1 MTGERIPELER
12 VGQTSRYSVGGNQKG
27 KRGKDMKTFKKVL
40 ASALAAAMVV
50 TAFPVANAEA
60 ASTAKLNK
68 TKATV
73 YAGQSTTLK
82 VTTPKTWK
90 SVKVTASKKGAAA
103 KITKVSGKK
112 VTVKAV
118 KAGTAKVT
126 VKVTAKKAGKKVSK
140 TLKATV
146 TVKNP
151 SLTLKAASEVAVG
164 ATEQITAT
172 VKPANT
178 KVTFTSSDE
187 TIAKVDEKGV
197 VTGVKAGEV
206 TITAKAG
213 KTTKTVKM
221 TVKDVILKDV
231 KQTTTTKLVATIAGN
246 TANVKAS
253 DIVITNTNSKATYA
267 VKSVSVDKSDKTQ
280 VTIETYVAMA
290 DGKDYTVTLAG
301 VTKTF
306 TATDGKITKAAISPA
321 SVVVPTPASNSD
333 GSNANDIVAK
343 FTDTNGVEIAS
354 VKPTEGTTKVPT
366 GFTYVE
372 FKVDATN
379 NGYLSGNT
387 LNLYKVGNTAKVTV
401 IAHTG
406 KYNASAVEEGN
417 VTAEATITGVD
428 PTAITT
434 SAWNVKL
441 GKRTDKASEFKNI
454 KETKLAVKDTDVYAY
469 IQRATSD
476 GKTANAKDY
485 TFESSNNDVMTV
497 STASTNVKDTTA
509 VAVTPYKS
517 GTAYI
522 IVKDAKKNVVTT
534 LAVTIGDE
542 RKVTALSLDKN
553 SFVLSSKNGI
563 DKAVTVKA
571 TAKDQYG
578 EEVAITSGLTCKNA
592 NSNATAAEKIITVA
606 TNAITVVNP
615 GLTKDGK
622 DSSNTYIVEYKDVK
636 VTFTIVV
643 KAYDTTTTTPAAFD
657 LVLGADNAD
666 AIVKADATS
675 NTTISAAVVGYDK
688 NGVKVAKVDAAD
700 ATWKLEKDGKAAKD
714 ANGVTTGSSLSTINV
729 NNISTGAQ
737 MASGIY
743 TLTVSYEGKNFV
755 KTFEVKNTQPAVSVE
770 RIATEGAKVANC
782 FKFTYEGTE
791 QKNVKF
797 YGLDGTID
805 VTNTSS
811 GNVYVSK
818 ADVTVSVGNNK
829 VVLTVN
835 IGLTVNVK

>member
-1 MTGERIPELER
+1 
-12 VGQTSRYSVGGNQKG
+12 
-27 KRGKDMKTFKKVL
+27 MKTFKKVL

-60 ASTAKLNK
+60 ASTAKLSA
-68 TKATV
+68 TKATLYV
-73 YAGQSTTLK
+73 GQSKTLK

-90 SVKVTASKKGAAA
+90 SVKVKATSSKKSVASV
-103 KITKVSGKK
+103 KKSGKK

-126 VKVTAKKAGKKVSK
+126 VKVTAKKAGKSVKK
-140 TLKATV
+140 TLTFKA

-151 SLTLKAASEVAVG
+151 SLTLKAADVVAVG
-164 ATEQITAT
+164 TTEQITAT

-178 KVTFTSSDE
+178 KVTYTSDK
-187 TIAKVDEKGV
+187 TDIATVDEKGL

-290 DGKDYTVTLAG
+290 DGKDYTVALAD

-321 SVVVPTPASNSD
+321 SVVVPTPANNSD
-333 GSNANDIVAK
+333 GSNANDIVVK
-343 FTDTNGVEIAS
+343 FTDASGVEIAS
-354 VKPTEGTTKVPT
+354 VKPLEGTTKVPT

-387 LNLYKVGNTAKVTV
+387 LNLYKVGNVAKVTV

-441 GKRTDKASEFKNI
+441 GKKTDNASEFKNI

-553 SFVLSSKNGI
+553 SFVLSSKDGI
-563 DKAVTVKA
+563 DNDVTVKA

-578 EEVAITSGLTCKNA
+578 EEVTIASGLTCKNA
-592 NSNATAAEKIITVA
+592 NSQIDDSKKIDIT
-606 TNAITVVNP
+606 TNTIKVTKPDLA
-615 GLTKDGK
+615 KDGK

-657 LVLGADNAD
+657 LVLGADKAD
-666 AIVKADATS
+666 AIVKADATD
-675 NTTISAAVVGYDK
+675 NTTISADVIGYDK
-688 NGVKVAKVDAAD
+688 NGVKVQKVAASN

-714 ANGVTTGSSLSTINV
+714 AKGVTTGSALSTINV

-743 TLTVSYEGKNFV
+743 TLTVSYQGKNFV

-797 YGLDGTID
+797 YGLDGTTD
-805 VTNTSS
+805 VTNAS

-835 IGLTVNVK
+835 IGLTVNAK

>member
-1 MTGERIPELER
+1 M
-12 VGQTSRYSVGGNQKG
+12 
-27 KRGKDMKTFKKVL
+27 
-40 ASALAAAMVV
+40 
-50 TAFPVANAEA
+50 
-60 ASTAKLNK
+60 
-68 TKATV
+68 
-73 YAGQSTTLK
+73 
-82 VTTPKTWK
+82 
-90 SVKVTASKKGAAA
+90 
-103 KITKVSGKK
+103 
-112 VTVKAV
+112 
-118 KAGTAKVT
+118 
-126 VKVTAKKAGKKVSK
+126 
-140 TLKATV
+140 
-146 TVKNP
+146 TVKN
-151 SLTLKAASEVAVG
+151 
-164 ATEQITAT
+164 
-172 VKPANT
+172 
-178 KVTFTSSDE
+178 
-187 TIAKVDEKGV
+187 
-197 VTGVKAGEV
+197 
-206 TITAKAG
+206 
-213 KTTKTVKM
+213 
-221 TVKDVILKDV
+221 VILKDV

-290 DGKDYTVTLAG
+290 DGKDYTVALAD

-321 SVVVPTPASNSD
+321 SVVVPTPANNSD
-333 GSNANDIVAK
+333 GSNANDIVVK
-343 FTDTNGVEIAS
+343 FTDASGVEIAS
-354 VKPTEGTTKVPT
+354 VKPLEGTTKVPT

-387 LNLYKVGNTAKVTV
+387 LNLYKVGNVAKVTV

-441 GKRTDKASEFKNI
+441 GKKTDNASEFKNI

-497 STASTNVKDTTA
+497 STAVTNVKDTTA

-553 SFVLSSKNGI
+553 SFVLSAAPSVG
-563 DKAVTVKA
+563 DDSVTVKA

-578 EEVAITSGLTCKNA
+578 EEVPITSGLTCKNA
-592 NSNATAAEKIITVA
+592 NSNATSAETQITPSANKVE
-606 TNAITVVNP
+606 VKNP
-615 GLTKDGK
+615 GLKDGK

-643 KAYDTTTTTPAAFD
+643 KAYDTNATTPAAFD
-657 LVLGADNAD
+657 LVLGADKAD
-666 AIVKADATS
+666 AIVKADATD
-675 NTTISAAVVGYDK
+675 NTTISADVIGYDK
-688 NGVKVAKVDAAD
+688 NGVKVQKVAASK

-714 ANGVTTGSSLSTINV
+714 ATGATTGAGLSKINV
-729 NNISTGAQ
+729 NNISNGTQ

-743 TLTVSYEGKNFV
+743 TLTVTYEGKKFV
-755 KTFEVKNTQPAVSVE
+755 KTFEVTNTQPTVSVE
-770 RIATEGAKVANC
+770 RIATSDTTVAKC

-791 QKNVKF
+791 QKDVKF
-797 YGLDGTID
+797 YGLDGTTE
-805 VTNTSS
+805 VTNKS

-818 ADVTVSVGNNK
+818 ADVTVSVGKNK

>member
-1 MTGERIPELER
+1 
-12 VGQTSRYSVGGNQKG
+12 
-27 KRGKDMKTFKKVL
+27 MKTFKKVL

-50 TAFPVANAEA
+50 TAFPVTNAEA
-60 ASTAKLNK
+60 ATKAKLSA

-73 YAGQSTTLK
+73 YAGQ
-82 VTTPKTWK
+82 VKTI
-90 SVKVTASKKGAAA
+90 KVTAPAGA
-103 KITKVSGKK
+103 
-112 VTVKAV
+112 TVKATKSNSNIKIAYSKTKKTLRVRGV
-118 KAGTAKVT
+118 KAGKAKVT
-126 VKVTAKKAGKKVSK
+126 VKVTPKKGKA
-140 TLKATV
+140 TNLKATI

-151 SLTLKAASEVAVG
+151 ALSLKAADVVAVG

-172 VKPANT
+172 VKPAGT
-178 KVTFTSSDE
+178 KVTYTSDK
-187 TIAKVDEKGV
+187 TDVATVDEKGL
-197 VTGVKAGEV
+197 VTGVKAGDV

-246 TANVKAS
+246 TANVKTS

-290 DGKDYTVTLAG
+290 DGKDYTVTVAD

-306 TATDGKITKAAISPA
+306 TATDGKIVKAEISPA
-321 SVVVPTPASNSD
+321 SVVVPTPANNSD

-343 FTDTNGVEIAS
+343 FTDASGVEIAS
-354 VKPTEGTTKVPT
+354 VKPLEGTTKVPT

-387 LNLYKVGNTAKVTV
+387 LNLYKVGNTAKVTA

-428 PTAITT
+428 PTAVTT

-441 GKRTDKASEFKNI
+441 GKKTDNASEFKNI

-553 SFVLSSKNGI
+553 SFVLSSKSGI
-563 DKAVTVKA
+563 DNDVTVKA

-578 EEVAITSGLTCKNA
+578 EEVTIASGLTCKNA
-592 NSNATAAEKIITVA
+592 NSQIDDSKKIDITNNTIKV
-606 TNAITVVNP
+606 TKP
-615 GLTKDGK
+615 DLTKDGK

-643 KAYDTTTTTPAAFD
+643 KAYDVNATTPAAFD
-657 LVLGADNAD
+657 LVLSADKAD
-666 AIVKADATS
+666 AIVKADATD
-675 NTTISAAVVGYDK
+675 NTTISADVIGYDK
-688 NGVKVAKVDAAD
+688 NGVKVQKVAASN

-714 ANGVTTGSSLSTINV
+714 ANGVTTGSELSTINV
-729 NNISTGAQ
+729 NNITTGAQ

-743 TLTVSYEGKNFV
+743 TLTVSYEGKKFV

-791 QKNVKF
+791 QKDVKF
-797 YGLDGTID
+797 YGLDGTTD
-805 VTNTSS
+805 VTSVT
-811 GNVYVSK
+811 GKDVYVSK
-818 ADVTVSVGNNK
+818 ADVTVTLGNHK

-835 IGLTVNVK
+835 VGLTVNVK

>member
-1 MTGERIPELER
+1 
-12 VGQTSRYSVGGNQKG
+12 
-27 KRGKDMKTFKKVL
+27 
-40 ASALAAAMVV
+40 
-50 TAFPVANAEA
+50 
-60 ASTAKLNK
+60 
-68 TKATV
+68 
-73 YAGQSTTLK
+73 
-82 VTTPKTWK
+82 
-90 SVKVTASKKGAAA
+90 
-103 KITKVSGKK
+103 
-112 VTVKAV
+112 
-118 KAGTAKVT
+118 
-126 VKVTAKKAGKKVSK
+126 
-140 TLKATV
+140 
-146 TVKNP
+146 
-151 SLTLKAASEVAVG
+151 
-164 ATEQITAT
+164 
-172 VKPANT
+172 
-178 KVTFTSSDE
+178 
-187 TIAKVDEKGV
+187 
-197 VTGVKAGEV
+197 
-206 TITAKAG
+206 
-213 KTTKTVKM
+213 M

-290 DGKDYTVTLAG
+290 DGKDYTVALAD

-321 SVVVPTPASNSD
+321 SVVVPTPANNSD
-333 GSNANDIVAK
+333 GSNANDIVVK
-343 FTDTNGVEIAS
+343 FTDASGVEIAS
-354 VKPTEGTTKVPT
+354 VKPLEGTTKVPT

-387 LNLYKVGNTAKVTV
+387 LNLYKVGNVAKVTV

-441 GKRTDKASEFKNI
+441 GKKTDNASEFKNI

-534 LAVTIGDE
+534 LSVTIGDE
-542 RKVTALSLDKN
+542 RKVTTLSLDKN
-553 SFVLSSKNGI
+553 SFVLSAAPTVGDDS
-563 DKAVTVKA
+563 VTVKA

-578 EEVAITSGLTCKNA
+578 EEVAITSGLKCKNA
-592 NSNATAAEKIITVA
+592 NSNATVAETQITTPAANKVEVQ
-606 TNAITVVNP
+606 NP
-615 GLTKDGK
+615 GLKNGK

-643 KAYDTTTTTPAAFD
+643 KAYDTNTTTPAAFD
-657 LVLGADNAD
+657 LVLGADKAD
-666 AIVKADATS
+666 AIVKADATA
-675 NTTISAAVVGYDK
+675 NTTISADVIGYDK
-688 NGVKVAKVDAAD
+688 NGVKVQKVAASN

-714 ANGVTTGSSLSTINV
+714 AKGATTGAALSTINV
-729 NNISTGAQ
+729 NNISNGTQ

-743 TLTVSYEGKNFV
+743 TLTVTYEGKNFV
-755 KTFEVKNTQPAVSVE
+755 KTFEVTNTQPTVSVE
-770 RIATEGAKVANC
+770 RIATSDTSVAKC

>member
-1 MTGERIPELER
+1 
-12 VGQTSRYSVGGNQKG
+12 
-27 KRGKDMKTFKKVL
+27 MKTFKKVL

-60 ASTAKLNK
+60 ASTAKLSA
-68 TKATV
+68 TKATLYV
-73 YAGQSTTLK
+73 GQSKTLK

-90 SVKVTASKKGAAA
+90 SVKVKATSSKKSVASV
-103 KITKVSGKK
+103 KKSGKK

-126 VKVTAKKAGKKVSK
+126 VKVTAKKAGKK
-140 TLKATV
+140 TLTFKA

-151 SLTLKAASEVAVG
+151 SLTLKAADVVAVG
-164 ATEQITAT
+164 TTEQITAT

-178 KVTFTSSDE
+178 KVTYTSDK
-187 TIAKVDEKGV
+187 TDIATVDEKGL

-290 DGKDYTVTLAG
+290 DGKDYTVALAD

-321 SVVVPTPASNSD
+321 SVVVPTPANNSD
-333 GSNANDIVAK
+333 GSNANDIVVK
-343 FTDTNGVEIAS
+343 FTDASGVEIAS
-354 VKPTEGTTKVPT
+354 VKPLEGTTKVPT

-387 LNLYKVGNTAKVTV
+387 LNLYKVGNVAKVTV

-441 GKRTDKASEFKNI
+441 GKKTDNASEFKNI

-563 DKAVTVKA
+563 DNDVTVKA

-578 EEVAITSGLTCKNA
+578 EEVTIASGLTCKNA
-592 NSNATAAEKIITVA
+592 NSQIDDSKKIDIK
-606 TNAITVVNP
+606 TNTIKVTKPDLA
-615 GLTKDGK
+615 KDGK

-657 LVLGADNAD
+657 LVLGADKAD
-666 AIVKADATS
+666 AIVKADATD
-675 NTTISAAVVGYDK
+675 NTTISADVIGYDK
-688 NGVKVAKVDAAD
+688 NGVKVQKVAASN

-714 ANGVTTGSSLSTINV
+714 AKGVTTGSALSTINV

-743 TLTVSYEGKNFV
+743 TLTVSYQGKNFV

-797 YGLDGTID
+797 YGLDGTTD
-805 VTNTSS
+805 VTNAS

-835 IGLTVNVK
+835 IGLTVNAK

>member
-12 VGQTSRYSVGGNQKG
+12 VGQTSRTSIGGNQKG

-60 ASTAKLNK
+60 ASTAKLSA
-68 TKATV
+68 TKATLYV
-73 YAGQSTTLK
+73 GQSKTLK

-90 SVKVTASKKGAAA
+90 SVKVTATSSKKSVASV
-103 KITKVSGKK
+103 KKSGKK

-126 VKVTAKKAGKKVSK
+126 VKVTAKKAGKSVKK
-140 TLKATV
+140 TLTFKA

-151 SLTLKAASEVAVG
+151 SLTLKAADVVAVG

-172 VKPANT
+172 VKPAST
-178 KVTFTSSDE
+178 KVTYTSDK
-187 TIAKVDEKGV
+187 TDIATVDEKGL

-290 DGKDYTVTLAG
+290 DGKDYTVALAD

-321 SVVVPTPASNSD
+321 SVVVPTPANNSD
-333 GSNANDIVAK
+333 GSNANDIVVK
-343 FTDTNGVEIAS
+343 FTDASGVEIAS
-354 VKPTEGTTKVPT
+354 VKPLEGTTKVPT

-387 LNLYKVGNTAKVTV
+387 LNLYKVGNVAKVTV

-441 GKRTDKASEFKNI
+441 GKKTDNASEFKNI

-497 STASTNVKDTTA
+497 STALTNVKDTTA

-553 SFVLSSKNGI
+553 SFVLSSKSGI
-563 DKAVTVKA
+563 DNDVTVKA

-578 EEVAITSGLTCKNA
+578 EEVTIASGLTCKNA
-592 NSNATAAEKIITVA
+592 NSQIDDSKKIDITKNTIKV
-606 TNAITVVNP
+606 TKP
-615 GLTKDGK
+615 DLTKDGK

-643 KAYDTTTTTPAAFD
+643 KAYDDKATTPAAFD
-657 LVLGADNAD
+657 LVLSADKAD
-666 AIVKADATS
+666 AIVKADATD
-675 NTTISAAVVGYDK
+675 NTTISADVIGYDK
-688 NGVKVAKVDAAD
+688 NGVKVQKVAASN

-714 ANGVTTGSSLSTINV
+714 ANGVTTGSALSTINV
-729 NNISTGAQ
+729 NNITTGAQ

-743 TLTVSYEGKNFV
+743 TLTVSYEGKKFV

-791 QKNVKF
+791 QKNVTF
-797 YGLDGTID
+797 YGLDGTTD
-805 VTNTSS
+805 VTNAS

-818 ADVTVSVGNNK
+818 ADVTVSVGKNNK

-835 IGLTVNVK
+835 IGLTVNAK

>member
-1 MTGERIPELER
+1 
-12 VGQTSRYSVGGNQKG
+12 
-27 KRGKDMKTFKKVL
+27 MKTFKKVL

-60 ASTAKLNK
+60 ASTAKLSA
-68 TKATV
+68 TKATLYV
-73 YAGQSTTLK
+73 GQSKTLK

-90 SVKVTASKKGAAA
+90 SVKVKATSSKKSVASV
-103 KITKVSGKK
+103 KKSGKK

-126 VKVTAKKAGKKVSK
+126 VKVTAKKAGKSVKK
-140 TLKATV
+140 TLTFKA

-151 SLTLKAASEVAVG
+151 SLTLKAADVVAVG
-164 ATEQITAT
+164 TTEQITAT

-178 KVTFTSSDE
+178 KVTYTSDK
-187 TIAKVDEKGV
+187 TDIATVDEKGL

-290 DGKDYTVTLAG
+290 DGKDYTVALAD

-321 SVVVPTPASNSD
+321 SVVVPTPANNSD
-333 GSNANDIVAK
+333 GSNANDIVVK
-343 FTDTNGVEIAS
+343 FTDASGVEIAS
-354 VKPTEGTTKVPT
+354 VKPLEGTTKVPT

-387 LNLYKVGNTAKVTV
+387 LNLYKVGNVAKVTV

-441 GKRTDKASEFKNI
+441 GKKTDNASEFKNI

-509 VAVTPYKS
+509 VAVIPYKS

-563 DKAVTVKA
+563 DNDVTVKA

-578 EEVAITSGLTCKNA
+578 EEVTIASGLTCKNA
-592 NSNATAAEKIITVA
+592 NSQIDDSKKIDIK
-606 TNAITVVNP
+606 TNTIKVTKPDLA
-615 GLTKDGK
+615 KDGK

-657 LVLGADNAD
+657 LVLGADKAD
-666 AIVKADATS
+666 AIVKADATD
-675 NTTISAAVVGYDK
+675 NTTISADVIGYDK
-688 NGVKVAKVDAAD
+688 NGVKVQKVAASN

-714 ANGVTTGSSLSTINV
+714 AKGVTTGSALSTINV

-743 TLTVSYEGKNFV
+743 TLTVSYQGKNFV

-797 YGLDGTID
+797 YGLDGTTD
-805 VTNTSS
+805 VTNAS

-835 IGLTVNVK
+835 IGLTVNAK

>member
-1 MTGERIPELER
+1 
-12 VGQTSRYSVGGNQKG
+12 
-27 KRGKDMKTFKKVL
+27 MKTFKKVL
-40 ASALAAAMVV
+40 ASTLAAAMVV
-50 TAFPVANAEA
+50 TALPVTPANAA
-60 ASTAKLNK
+60 AAPKLST
-68 TKATV
+68 TKAAV
-73 YAGQSTTLK
+73 YVGQSKTIK

-90 SVKVTASKKGAAA
+90 SVKVKATTSKKSVAKVKASK
-103 KITKVSGKK
+103 KK

-126 VKVTAKKAGKKVSK
+126 VKVTGKKSGKAVKK
-140 TLKATV
+140 TLKATI

-164 ATEQITAT
+164 AKETVKAT
-172 VKPANT
+172 VKPAST
-178 KVTFTSSDE
+178 KVTFSSSDDA
-187 TIAKVDEKGV
+187 IATVDATTGE

-221 TVKDVILKDV
+221 AVKDFILKDV
-231 KQTTTTKLVATIAGN
+231 KQATTTKLTATVAGN
-246 TANVKAS
+246 TAALKAS
-253 DIVITNTNSKATYA
+253 DFVITNTSSKATVA
-267 VKSVSVDKSDKTQ
+267 AKSVSVDKTDKTQ
-280 VTIETYVAMA
+280 VTVETYVAMA
-290 DGKDYTVTLAG
+290 DGKDYTVTVAD

-306 TATDGKITKAAISPA
+306 TATDGKIVKAEISPA
-321 SVVVPTPASNSD
+321 SVVVPTPANNSD

-343 FTDTNGVEIAS
+343 FTDASGVEIAS
-354 VKPTEGTTKVPT
+354 VKPLEGTTKVPT

-387 LNLYKVGNTAKVTV
+387 LNLYKVGNTVKVTA

-417 VTAEATITGVD
+417 ITAEATITGVD
-428 PTAITT
+428 PTAVTT

-441 GKRTDKASEFKNI
+441 GKSSDKASEFKNI

-497 STASTNVKDTTA
+497 STASTTVKDTTA

-563 DKAVTVKA
+563 DNDVTVKA

-578 EEVAITSGLTCKNA
+578 EEVTIASGLTCKNA
-592 NSNATAAEKIITVA
+592 NSQIDDSKKIDIKNNTIKV
-606 TNAITVVNP
+606 TKP
-615 GLTKDGK
+615 DLTKDDK

-643 KAYDTTTTTPAAFD
+643 KAYDKTTTTPAAFD
-657 LVLGADNAD
+657 LVLGADKAD
-666 AIVKADATS
+666 AIVKADATA
-675 NTTISAAVVGYDK
+675 NTTISADVIGYDK
-688 NGVKVAKVDAAD
+688 NGVKVEKVAATD

-714 ANGVTTGSSLSTINV
+714 ATGVTTGSALSTINV
-729 NNISTGAQ
+729 NSISSGAQ

-743 TLTVSYEGKNFV
+743 TLTVTYKEKKFV
-755 KTFEVKNTQPAVSVE
+755 KTFEVTNTQPSVSVE
-770 RIATEGAKVANC
+770 RVATEGASVTSC

-791 QKNVKF
+791 QKDVKF
-797 YGLDGTID
+797 YGLDGTTE
-805 VTNTSS
+805 VTNNS
-811 GNVYVSK
+811 GEVYVSK
-818 ADVTVSVGNNK
+818 ADVTVSIGKNK

-835 IGLTVNVK
+835 IGLTVKVK

>member
-1 MTGERIPELER
+1 
-12 VGQTSRYSVGGNQKG
+12 
-27 KRGKDMKTFKKVL
+27 MKTFKKVL

-60 ASTAKLNK
+60 ASTAKLSA
-68 TKATV
+68 TKATLYV
-73 YAGQSTTLK
+73 GQSKTLK

-90 SVKVTASKKGAAA
+90 SVKVKATSSKKSVASV
-103 KITKVSGKK
+103 KKSGKK

-126 VKVTAKKAGKKVSK
+126 VKVTAKKAGKSVKK
-140 TLKATV
+140 TLTFKA

-151 SLTLKAASEVAVG
+151 SLTLKAADVVAVG
-164 ATEQITAT
+164 TTEQITAT

-178 KVTFTSSDE
+178 KVTYTSDK
-187 TIAKVDEKGV
+187 TDIATVDEKGL

-290 DGKDYTVTLAG
+290 DGKDYTVALAD

-321 SVVVPTPASNSD
+321 SVVVPTPANNSD
-333 GSNANDIVAK
+333 GSNANDIVVK
-343 FTDTNGVEIAS
+343 FTDASGVEIAS
-354 VKPTEGTTKVPT
+354 VKPLEGTTKVPT

-387 LNLYKVGNTAKVTV
+387 LNLYKVGNVAKVTV

-441 GKRTDKASEFKNI
+441 GKKTDNASEFKNI

-563 DKAVTVKA
+563 DNDVTVKA

-578 EEVAITSGLTCKNA
+578 EEVTIASGLTCKNA
-592 NSNATAAEKIITVA
+592 NSQIDDSKKIDIK
-606 TNAITVVNP
+606 TNTIKVTKPDLA
-615 GLTKDGK
+615 KDGK

-657 LVLGADNAD
+657 LVLGADKAD
-666 AIVKADATS
+666 AIVKADATD
-675 NTTISAAVVGYDK
+675 NTTISADVIGYDK
-688 NGVKVAKVDAAD
+688 NGVKVQKVAASN

-714 ANGVTTGSSLSTINV
+714 AKGVTTGSALSTINV

-743 TLTVSYEGKNFV
+743 TLTVSYQGKNFV

-791 QKNVKF
+791 QKNVNF
-797 YGLDGTID
+797 YGLDGTTD
-805 VTNTSS
+805 VTNAS

-835 IGLTVNVK
+835 IGLTVNAK

>member
-1 MTGERIPELER
+1 MSIFLYFHCIACL
-12 VGQTSRYSVGGNQKG
+12 S
-27 KRGKDMKTFKKVL
+27 F
-40 ASALAAAMVV
+40 
-50 TAFPVANAEA
+50 
-60 ASTAKLNK
+60 
-68 TKATV
+68 
-73 YAGQSTTLK
+73 AGTI
-82 VTTPKTWK
+82 
-90 SVKVTASKKGAAA
+90 VKVTPKKG
-103 KITKVSGKK
+103 
-112 VTVKAV
+112 
-118 KAGTAKVT
+118 
-126 VKVTAKKAGKKVSK
+126 K
-140 TLKATV
+140 TSNLKATI

-151 SLTLKAASEVAVG
+151 ALSLKAADVVAVG

-172 VKPANT
+172 VKPAGT
-178 KVTFTSSDE
+178 KVTYTSDK
-187 TIAKVDEKGV
+187 TDVATVDEKGL
-197 VTGVKAGEV
+197 VTGVKAGDV

-290 DGKDYTVTLAG
+290 DGKDYTVTVAD

-306 TATDGKITKAAISPA
+306 TATDGKIVKAEISPA
-321 SVVVPTPASNSD
+321 SVVVPTPANNSD

-343 FTDTNGVEIAS
+343 FTDASGVEIAS
-354 VKPTEGTTKVPT
+354 VKPLEGTTKVPT

-387 LNLYKVGNTAKVTV
+387 LNLYKVGNTAKVTA

-428 PTAITT
+428 PTAVTT

-441 GKRTDKASEFKNI
+441 GKKTDNASEFKNI

-497 STASTNVKDTTA
+497 STAPTNVKDTTA

-542 RKVTALSLDKN
+542 RKVTTLSLDKN
-553 SFVLSSKNGI
+553 SFVLSAAPNVGDDS
-563 DKAVTVKA
+563 VTVKA

-578 EEVAITSGLTCKNA
+578 EEVAITSGLKCKNA
-592 NSNATAAEKIITVA
+592 NSNATTAETQITTPA
-606 TNAITVVNP
+606 TNKVEVQNP
-615 GLTKDGK
+615 GLKNGK

-643 KAYDTTTTTPAAFD
+643 KAYDTKATTPAAFD
-657 LVLGADNAD
+657 LVLGADKAD
-666 AIVKADATS
+666 AIVKADATA
-675 NTTISAAVVGYDK
+675 NTTISADVIGYDK
-688 NGVKVAKVDAAD
+688 NGVKVQKVAASDAE
-700 ATWKLEKDGKAAKD
+700 WKLEKDGKAAKD
-714 ANGVTTGSSLSTINV
+714 ANGVTTGSALGTINV
-729 NNISTGAQ
+729 NNIDNGAQ

-743 TLTVSYEGKNFV
+743 TLTVTYEGKKFV
-755 KTFEVKNTQPAVSVE
+755 KTFEVTNTQPTVSVE
-770 RIATEGAKVANC
+770 RIATSDTSVAKC

-791 QKNVKF
+791 QKDVKF
-797 YGLDGTID
+797 YGLDGTTD
-805 VTNTSS
+805 VTSAT
-811 GNVYVSK
+811 GKDVYVSK
-818 ADVTVSVGNNK
+818 ADVTVTLGNHK

-835 IGLTVNVK
+835 VGLTVNVK

>member
-1 MTGERIPELER
+1 
-12 VGQTSRYSVGGNQKG
+12 
-27 KRGKDMKTFKKVL
+27 MKTFKKVL
-40 ASALAAAMVV
+40 ASTLAAAMVV
-50 TAFPVANAEA
+50 TALPVTPANAA
-60 ASTAKLNK
+60 AAPKLST
-68 TKATV
+68 TKAAV
-73 YAGQSTTLK
+73 YVGQSKTIK

-90 SVKVTASKKGAAA
+90 SVKVKATTSKKSVAKVKASK
-103 KITKVSGKK
+103 KK

-118 KAGTAKVT
+118 KAGKAKVT
-126 VKVTAKKAGKKVSK
+126 VKVTGKKSGKAVKK
-140 TLKATV
+140 TLKATI

-151 SLTLKAASEVAVG
+151 SLTLKAASAVAVG
-164 ATEQITAT
+164 AKETVKAT
-172 VKPANT
+172 VKPAST
-178 KVTFTSSDE
+178 KVAFSSSDD
-187 TIAKVDEKGV
+187 TIATVDATTGE
-197 VTGVKAGEV
+197 VTGVKAGDV

-221 TVKDVILKDV
+221 AVKDFILKDV
-231 KQTTTTKLVATIAGN
+231 KQATTTKLTATVAGN
-246 TANVKAS
+246 TAALKAS
-253 DIVITNTNSKATYA
+253 DFVITNTSSKATVA
-267 VKSVSVDKSDKTQ
+267 AKSVSVDKTDKTQ
-280 VTIETYVAMA
+280 VTVETYVAMA
-290 DGKDYTVTLAG
+290 DGKDYTVTVAD

-306 TATDGKITKAAISPA
+306 TATDGKIVKAEISPA
-321 SVVVPTPASNSD
+321 SVVVPTPANNSD

-343 FTDTNGVEIAS
+343 FTDASGVEIAS
-354 VKPTEGTTKVPT
+354 VKPLEGTTKVPT

-387 LNLYKVGNTAKVTV
+387 LNLYKVGNTAKVTA

-417 VTAEATITGVD
+417 ITAEATITGVD
-428 PTAITT
+428 PTAVTT

-441 GKRTDKASEFKNI
+441 GKKTDKASEFKNI

-497 STASTNVKDTTA
+497 STASTTVKDTTA

-553 SFVLSSKNGI
+553 SFVLSSKDNI
-563 DKAVTVKA
+563 DNDVTVKA

-592 NSNATAAEKIITVA
+592 NSQIDDSKNIDITK
-606 TNAITVVNP
+606 NAIKVTKP

-643 KAYDTTTTTPAAFD
+643 KAYDKTTTTPAAFD
-657 LVLGADNAD
+657 LVLGADKAD
-666 AIVKADATS
+666 AIVKADATA
-675 NTTISAAVVGYDK
+675 NTTISADVIGYDK
-688 NGVKVAKVDAAD
+688 NGVKVEKVAAKD

-714 ANGVTTGSSLSTINV
+714 ATGVTTGSALSTINV
-729 NNISTGAQ
+729 NNISSGAQ

-743 TLTVSYEGKNFV
+743 TLTVTYKEKKFV
-755 KTFEVKNTQPAVSVE
+755 KTFEVTNTQPSVSVE
-770 RIATEGAKVANC
+770 RVATEGASVASC

-797 YGLDGTID
+797 YGLDGTTN
-805 VTNTSS
+805 VTNTS
-811 GNVYVSK
+811 GEVYVSK
-818 ADVTVSVGNNK
+818 ADVTVSIGKNT

-835 IGLTVNVK
+835 IGLTVTVK

>member
-1 MTGERIPELER
+1 
-12 VGQTSRYSVGGNQKG
+12 
-27 KRGKDMKTFKKVL
+27 MKTFKKVL
-40 ASALAAAMVV
+40 ASTLAAAMVV
-50 TAFPVANAEA
+50 TALPVTPANAA
-60 ASTAKLNK
+60 AAPKLST
-68 TKATV
+68 TKAAV
-73 YAGQSTTLK
+73 YVGQSKTIK

-90 SVKVTASKKGAAA
+90 SVKVKATTSKKSVAKVKASK
-103 KITKVSGKK
+103 KK

-126 VKVTAKKAGKKVSK
+126 VKVTGKKSGKAVKK
-140 TLKATV
+140 TLKATI

-164 ATEQITAT
+164 AKETVKAT
-172 VKPANT
+172 VKPAST
-178 KVTFTSSDE
+178 KVTFSSSDDA
-187 TIAKVDEKGV
+187 IATVDATTGE

-221 TVKDVILKDV
+221 AVKDFILKDV
-231 KQTTTTKLVATIAGN
+231 KQATTTKLTATVAGN
-246 TANVKAS
+246 TAALKAS
-253 DIVITNTNSKATYA
+253 DFVITNTSSKATVA
-267 VKSVSVDKSDKTQ
+267 AKSVSVDKTDKTQ
-280 VTIETYVAMA
+280 VTVETYVAMA
-290 DGKDYTVTLAG
+290 DGKDYTVTVAD

-306 TATDGKITKAAISPA
+306 TATDGKIVKAEISPA
-321 SVVVPTPASNSD
+321 SVVVPTPANNSD

-343 FTDTNGVEIAS
+343 FTDASGVEIAS
-354 VKPTEGTTKVPT
+354 VKPLEGTTKVPT

-387 LNLYKVGNTAKVTV
+387 LNLYKVGNTAKVTA

-406 KYNASAVEEGN
+406 KYNASTVEEGN
-417 VTAEATITGVD
+417 ITAEATITGVD
-428 PTAITT
+428 PTAVTT

-441 GKRTDKASEFKNI
+441 GKSSDKASEFKNI

-497 STASTNVKDTTA
+497 STASTTVKDTTA

-563 DKAVTVKA
+563 DNDVTVKA

-578 EEVAITSGLTCKNA
+578 EEVTIASGLTCKNA
-592 NSNATAAEKIITVA
+592 NSQIDDSKKIDIKNNTIKV
-606 TNAITVVNP
+606 TKP
-615 GLTKDGK
+615 DLTKDDK

-643 KAYDTTTTTPAAFD
+643 KAYDKTTTTPAAFD
-657 LVLGADNAD
+657 LVLGADKAD
-666 AIVKADATS
+666 AIVKADATA
-675 NTTISAAVVGYDK
+675 NTTISADVIGYDK
-688 NGVKVAKVDAAD
+688 NGVKVEKVAATD

-714 ANGVTTGSSLSTINV
+714 ATGVTTGSELSTINV
-729 NNISTGAQ
+729 NSISSGAQ

-743 TLTVSYEGKNFV
+743 TLTVTYKEKKFV
-755 KTFEVKNTQPAVSVE
+755 KTFEVTNTQPSVSVE
-770 RIATEGAKVANC
+770 RDATEGASVTSC

-791 QKNVKF
+791 QKDVKF
-797 YGLDGTID
+797 YGLDGTTE
-805 VTNTSS
+805 VTNNS
-811 GNVYVSK
+811 GEVYVSK
-818 ADVTVSVGNNK
+818 ADVTVSIGKNK

-835 IGLTVNVK
+835 IGLTVKVK

>member
-1 MTGERIPELER
+1 
-12 VGQTSRYSVGGNQKG
+12 
-27 KRGKDMKTFKKVL
+27 MKTFKKVL

-50 TAFPVANAEA
+50 TAFPVTNAEA
-60 ASTAKLNK
+60 ATKAKLSA

-73 YAGQSTTLK
+73 YAGQ
-82 VTTPKTWK
+82 VKTI
-90 SVKVTASKKGAAA
+90 KVTAPAGA
-103 KITKVSGKK
+103 
-112 VTVKAV
+112 TVKATKSNSNIKIAYSKTKKTLRVRGV
-118 KAGTAKVT
+118 KAGKAKVT
-126 VKVTAKKAGKKVSK
+126 VKVTPKKGKAKS
-140 TLKATV
+140 LKATI

-151 SLTLKAASEVAVG
+151 ALSLKAADVVAVG
-164 ATEQITAT
+164 ATEQIKAT

-178 KVTFTSSDE
+178 KVTYTSDNAE
-187 TIAKVDEKGV
+187 IATVDEKGL
-197 VTGVKAGEV
+197 VTGVKAGDV
-206 TITAKAG
+206 TITVKAG

-221 TVKDVILKDV
+221 AVKDVILKDV
-231 KQTTTTKLVATIAGN
+231 KQTTTTKLAATIVGN

-290 DGKDYTVTLAG
+290 DGKDYTVALAD

-321 SVVVPTPASNSD
+321 SVVVPTPANNSD

-343 FTDTNGVEIAS
+343 FTDANGVEIAS
-354 VKPTEGTTKVPT
+354 VKPLEGTTKVPS

-387 LNLYKVGNTAKVTV
+387 LNLYKVGNVAKVTV

-441 GKRTDKASEFKNI
+441 GKKTDNASEFKNI

-497 STASTNVKDTTA
+497 STASTSVKDTTA

-542 RKVTALSLDKN
+542 RKVTTLSLDKN
-553 SFVLSSKNGI
+553 SFVLSAAPSVG
-563 DKAVTVKA
+563 DDSVTVKA

-578 EEVAITSGLTCKNA
+578 EEVTITSGLTCKNA
-592 NSNATAAEKIITVA
+592 NSNATSVETQITPSANKVE
-606 TNAITVVNP
+606 VKNP
-615 GLTKDGK
+615 GLKDGK

-643 KAYDTTTTTPAAFD
+643 KAYDSKATTPAAFD
-657 LVLGADNAD
+657 LVLGADKAD
-666 AIVKADATS
+666 AIVKADATA
-675 NTTISAAVVGYDK
+675 NTTISADVIGYDK
-688 NGVKVAKVDAAD
+688 NGVKVQKVAAT
-700 ATWKLEKDGKAAKD
+700 AAEWKLEKDGKAAKD

-729 NNISTGAQ
+729 NDLTTGAQ

-743 TLTVSYEGKNFV
+743 TLTVSYEGKKFV

-770 RIATEGAKVANC
+770 RIATSDTSVAKC

-791 QKNVKF
+791 QKSVKF
-797 YGLDGTID
+797 YGLDGTD
-805 VTNTSS
+805 VTSVTSKD
-811 GNVYVSK
+811 VYVSK
-818 ADVTVSVGNNK
+818 AEVTVTLGSNK

-835 IGLTVNVK
+835 VGLTVNVK

>member
-1 MTGERIPELER
+1 MYFHCIA
-12 VGQTSRYSVGGNQKG
+12 
-27 KRGKDMKTFKKVL
+27 VL
-40 ASALAAAMVV
+40 S
-50 TAFPVANAEA
+50 F
-60 ASTAKLNK
+60 
-68 TKATV
+68 
-73 YAGQSTTLK
+73 
-82 VTTPKTWK
+82 
-90 SVKVTASKKGAAA
+90 
-103 KITKVSGKK
+103 
-112 VTVKAV
+112 
-118 KAGTAKVT
+118 AGTI
-126 VKVTAKKAGKKVSK
+126 VKVTAKKAGKSVKK
-140 TLKATV
+140 TLTFKA

-151 SLTLKAASEVAVG
+151 SLTLKAADVVAVG
-164 ATEQITAT
+164 TTEQITAT

-178 KVTFTSSDE
+178 KVTYTSDK
-187 TIAKVDEKGV
+187 TDIATVDEKGL

-290 DGKDYTVTLAG
+290 DGKDYTVALAD

-321 SVVVPTPASNSD
+321 SVVVPTPANNSD
-333 GSNANDIVAK
+333 GSNANDIVVK
-343 FTDTNGVEIAS
+343 FTDASGVEIAS
-354 VKPTEGTTKVPT
+354 VKPLEGTTKVPT

-387 LNLYKVGNTAKVTV
+387 LNLYKVGNVAKVTV

-441 GKRTDKASEFKNI
+441 GKKTDNASEFKNI

-553 SFVLSSKNGI
+553 SFVLSSKDGI
-563 DKAVTVKA
+563 DNDVTVKA

-578 EEVAITSGLTCKNA
+578 EEVTIASGLTCKNA
-592 NSNATAAEKIITVA
+592 NSQIDDSKKIDIT
-606 TNAITVVNP
+606 TNTIKVTKPDLA
-615 GLTKDGK
+615 KDGK

-657 LVLGADNAD
+657 LVLGADKAD
-666 AIVKADATS
+666 AIVKADATD
-675 NTTISAAVVGYDK
+675 NTTISADVIGYDK
-688 NGVKVAKVDAAD
+688 NGVKVQKVAASN

-714 ANGVTTGSSLSTINV
+714 AKGVTTGSALSTINV

-743 TLTVSYEGKNFV
+743 TLTVSYQGKNFV

-797 YGLDGTID
+797 YGLDGTTD
-805 VTNTSS
+805 VTNAS

-835 IGLTVNVK
+835 IGLTVNAK

>member
-12 VGQTSRYSVGGNQKG
+12 VGQTSRNSIGGNQKG

-50 TAFPVANAEA
+50 TAFPVTNAEA
-60 ASTAKLNK
+60 ASTAKLSTK
-68 TKATV
+68 KATIYV
-73 YAGQSTTLK
+73 GQSKTIK

-151 SLTLKAASEVAVG
+151 ALTVKAAATELAVG
-164 ATEQITAT
+164 ETTT
-172 VKPANT
+172 VKATT
-178 KVTFTSSDE
+178 KPSKTVTFKSSDE
-187 TIAKVDEKGV
+187 AIATVDAKGV
-197 VTGVKAGEV
+197 VTAVKAGTV
-206 TITAKAG
+206 KITATAG
-213 KTTKTVKM
+213 KLSKDVDL

-231 KQTTTTKLVATIAGN
+231 KQASTTKLVATIAGN

-253 DIVITNTNSKATYA
+253 DIVITNTYSKASFA
-267 VKSVSVDKSDKTQ
+267 VKSVSVDKADKTQ
-280 VTIETYVAMA
+280 VTVETYVAMA

-354 VKPTEGTTKVPT
+354 VKPLEGTTKVPT

-441 GKRTDKASEFKNI
+441 GKMTDKASEFKNI

-553 SFVLSSKNGI
+553 SFVLSSKKDI
-563 DKAVTVKA
+563 DNDVTVKA

-578 EEVAITSGLTCKNA
+578 EEVTIASGLTCKNA
-592 NSNATAAEKIITVA
+592 NSQIDDSKKIDITNNTIKV
-606 TNAITVVNP
+606 TKP
-615 GLTKDGK
+615 DLKDGK
-622 DSSNTYIVEYKDVK
+622 DTSNTYIVEYKDVK

-657 LVLGADNAD
+657 LVLGADKAD
-666 AIVKADATS
+666 AIVKADATD
-675 NTTISAAVVGYDK
+675 NTTISADVIGYDK
-688 NGVKVAKVDAAD
+688 NGVKVQKVAASN

-714 ANGVTTGSSLSTINV
+714 ATGVTTGPALSTINV

-770 RIATEGAKVANC
+770 RIATSDTTVAKC

-797 YGLDGTID
+797 YGLDGTKD
-805 VTNTSS
+805 VTNEV

-818 ADVTVSVGNNK
+818 ADVTVSVGKNK